1 MVLSESIQVFDRN
14 ANEYDL
20 WFDRHP
26 TGDSGKAAGYYGC
39 LNSSRKSYKNKML
52 IARSRLEH
60 GFVKALQEKVL
71 SVENIKLILDRTSE
85 KVKDR

>member
-1 MVLSESIQVFDRN
+1 MNMISGLIGILLATAERLLAITAVL
-14 ANEYDL
+14 
-20 WFDRHP
+20 
-26 TGDSGKAAGYYGC
+26 
-39 LNSSRKSYKNKML
+39 
-52 IARSRLEH
+52 RLEH